1 MHIDIRAQG
10 FPLTE
15 ALREHAGR
23 RIAFAL
29 SRFHDRME
37 RVAVRLADDNGPRG
51 GVDKRCQ
58 VRVHLR
64 GLPEVV
70 ITEMSE
76 DIYAAIDRAADRAG
90 RTLARRLARQREFAP
105 GEAPDLAG
113 EAREQPGETRP

>member
-1 MHIDIRAQG
+1 
-10 FPLTE
+10 
-15 ALREHAGR
+15 
-23 RIAFAL
+23 
-29 SRFHDRME
+29 
-37 RVAVRLADDNGPRG
+37 
-51 GVDKRCQ
+51 
-58 VRVHLR
+58 
-64 GLPEVV
+64 VV